1 MTTRTTDPDK
11 VRMEVRF
18 PSAVK
23 AGSCLEALSQIPGLL
38 LNVLR
43 GRVTAREAVYELELS
58 GPGAGVRR
66 AIWSLRAGA
75 TCP

>member
-1 MTTRTTDPDK
+1 MTTPTTESGL

-18 PSAVK
+18 ASAVK
-23 AGSCLEALSQIPGLL
+23 AGSCLEALSKIPGVL
-38 LNVLR
+38 LNILR
-43 GRVTAREAVYELELS
+43 GRVTAREAVYEVELS

-75 TCP
+75 SCP

>member
-1 MTTRTTDPDK
+1 MTIRTANPGT

-23 AGSCLEALSQIPGLL
+23 AVSCLEALSKIPGVLF
-38 LNVLR
+38 NILR
-43 GRVTAREAVYELELS
+43 GRVTAREAVYEVELS
-58 GPGAGVRR
+58 GSGAGVRR

-75 TCP
+75 PCP